1 MPTCRRHY
9 PGGNAG
15 GAKVV
20 PPVSSRLR
28 PSPSLCWVGYHIT
41 RFEACSAFTHVTA
54 CLLAESLKRPFPS
67 KASTVSLPP
76 LPLRLLPAGTTSC
89 RVGFAPTEKSRL
101 GTAHNRG
108 RVPLC
113 EAPFGPFRQWYPTCS
128 VENPQLHRQLGR
140 IMHYE
145 HYNQIANCR
154 GAAGFDRRSQ
164 DIARLCQPLQ
174 PQTLHTTP
182 TLRLLDSQG
191 LFQDRLPWH
200 RPALTRPLGPP
211 SGSSLDAH
219 SAFHH
224 TPKGQ
229 RTPAPTTPRPPASP
243 RHRAAVSRPSP
254 TGATSC
260 L

>member
-101 GTAHNRG
+101 GTAHKGDGHHCAQHPAGRPGNGARPLFRIGSYAQSVEPNTLVSLFPRKKTSDAAVPIALVAGLVIFIVAPRRSKG
-108 RVPLC
+108 RV
-113 EAPFGPFRQWYPTCS
+113 
-128 VENPQLHRQLGR
+128 
-140 IMHYE
+140 
-145 HYNQIANCR
+145 
-154 GAAGFDRRSQ
+154 
-164 DIARLCQPLQ
+164 
-174 PQTLHTTP
+174 
-182 TLRLLDSQG
+182 
-191 LFQDRLPWH
+191 
-200 RPALTRPLGPP
+200 
-211 SGSSLDAH
+211 
-219 SAFHH
+219 
-224 TPKGQ
+224 
-229 RTPAPTTPRPPASP
+229 
-243 RHRAAVSRPSP
+243 
-254 TGATSC
+254 
-260 L
+260 

>member
-101 GTAHNRG
+101 GTAHKGVGYDCRN
-108 RVPLC
+108 
-113 EAPFGPFRQWYPTCS
+113 GPK
-128 VENPQLHRQLGR
+128 
-140 IMHYE
+140 
-145 HYNQIANCR
+145 
-154 GAAGFDRRSQ
+154 GASHNG
-164 DIARLCQPLQ
+164 
-174 PQTLHTTP
+174 
-182 TLRLLDSQG
+182 
-191 LFQDRLPWH
+191 
-200 RPALTRPLGPP
+200 TRPLFRIGPKVLTHHIERANATNDQPKPTP
-211 SGSSLDAH
+211 SLL
-219 SAFHH
+219 
-224 TPKGQ
+224 
-229 RTPAPTTPRPPASP
+229 
-243 RHRAAVSRPSP
+243 RPSVRNAVA
-254 TGATSC
+254 GMGHVGRA
-260 L
+260 

>member
-101 GTAHNRG
+101 GTAHKGDGHHCRNGPKGAPHNGARPLFRIGSKARNRS
-108 RVPLC
+108 LATTLA
-113 EAPFGPFRQWYPTCS
+113 ET
-128 VENPQLHRQLGR
+128 
-140 IMHYE
+140 
-145 HYNQIANCR
+145 
-154 GAAGFDRRSQ
+154 RSK
-164 DIARLCQPLQ
+164 IRCALITQPLNEFLAQ
-174 PQTLHTTP
+174 GTA
-182 TLRLLDSQG
+182 RMLLEKM
-191 LFQDRLPWH
+191 
-200 RPALTRPLGPP
+200 T
-211 SGSSLDAH
+211 
-219 SAFHH
+219 
-224 TPKGQ
+224 
-229 RTPAPTTPRPPASP
+229 
-243 RHRAAVSRPSP
+243 
-254 TGATSC
+254 
-260 L
+260 